1 MMEQRLTT
9 TCEMSLLQA
18 FIDHR
23 TLLVNIA
30 ARITGCHSRAEDV
43 VQDAFFRL
51 QAAPAITSSLK
62 EQMGY
67 LLRVVRNL
75 AIDHYR
81 KQAVEQRYC
90 SHEDEDLQQV
100 VDGATPQDTHLNR
113 VTLDLVEHALGELP
127 SRTRYA
133 FEMYRLHGVPQRTL
147 ALELGV
153 SPTLVNFMVRD
164 ALVHCRRASGDLLVA

>member
-1 MMEQRLTT
+1 MEQRLTT
-9 TCEMSLLQA
+9 TGERSLLQA

-30 ARITGCHSRAEDV
+30 ARITGCHARGEDV
-43 VQDAFFRL
+43 VQDAFFRV
-51 QAAPAITSSLK
+51 QSAPSITSSLK

-81 KQAVEQRYC
+81 KQALERRYC
-90 SHEDEDLQQV
+90 SHEDADLQQI
-100 VDGATPQDTHLNR
+100 VDNATPQDTHLHLS
-113 VTLDLVEHALGELP
+113 TLDVVEHALGELP
-127 SRTRYA
+127 TRTRYA
-133 FEMYRLHGVPQRTL
+133 FEMYRLHGVPQRVL

-153 SPTLVNFMVRD
+153 SPTLVNFMIRN
-164 ALVHCRRASGDLLVA
+164 ALVHCRRASGELLVA